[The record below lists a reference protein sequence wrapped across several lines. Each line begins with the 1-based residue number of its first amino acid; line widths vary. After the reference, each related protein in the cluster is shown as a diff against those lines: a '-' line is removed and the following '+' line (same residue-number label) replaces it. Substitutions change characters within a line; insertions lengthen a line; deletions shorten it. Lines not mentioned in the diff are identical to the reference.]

1 MTNAI
6 LMMPWGGDCE
16 EDKGVYACHIY
27 PGDEPVGKPICVIR
41 YTNYK
46 FGANAEGTAGLFLY
60 TKKKLVATFLGI
72 DERRRY
78 RLFQIEKEDGSI
90 RECILLARAGKCK
103 CDCEDD
109 EDIRYTD
116 DDIKG
121 E

>member
-6 LMMPWGGDCE
+6 LLMPWGGDKD
-16 EDKGVYACHIY
+16 EDKGMYACHVY
-27 PGDEPVGKPICVIR
+27 PGDEPVGRPICVIR

-46 FGANAEGTAGLFLY
+46 IGVNTEGTTALFLY
-60 TKKKLVATFLGI
+60 RKKNLVATFLEI
-72 DERRRY
+72 DERRHY
-78 RLFQIEKEDGSI
+78 RVFEIEEEDGPI
-90 RECILLARAGKCK
+90 RECIFARADKCM